1 MGPDSPPA
9 SPPLP
14 GLAYLPPSSLP
25 GESARGE
32 AGLDGGR
39 TMRLARPARRR
50 RGSLHLLREANGPRR
65 ARTGPGTSAGLGVG
79 NTPRRTQKASGSPA
93 PTAGVLPPTRPARS
107 SAAPRHGQPG
117 FLASPRPGGL
127 RMKDSVF
134 SVPSPEDE
142 KGKERKTLCKGSA
155 SPPGPSRGRGGR
167 RGRSELRGVV
177 IETRLTADG
186 SDLSAEF
193 GQDVSANVEDGAR
206 VRSWRAAAT
215 SAPR

>member
-1 MGPDSPPA
+1 MTVLNVKVSKAKWEPALSCAESTSRAGGAKERPSGQCGRQPPVLGPDSPPA

-93 PTAGVLPPTRPARS
+93 PTAGVLPPY
-107 SAAPRHGQPG
+107 GQPG
-117 FLASPRPGGL
+117 ALQPPDTASPA
-127 RMKDSVF
+127 S
-134 SVPSPEDE
+134 
-142 KGKERKTLCKGSA
+142 
-155 SPPGPSRGRGGR
+155 SPPP
-167 RGRSELRGVV
+167 
-177 IETRLTADG
+177 
-186 SDLSAEF
+186 
-193 GQDVSANVEDGAR
+193 GQAGFA
-206 VRSWRAAAT
+206 
-215 SAPR
+215 